1 LYANASRFNAKDD
14 SRYQQICQEIANDI
28 ISRNEGSGDL
38 MKIGEINKLIK
49 AKSSLYKLPSIPK
62 YAEINRFIPGA
73 SQYKRLLKKK
83 PVKTQSGIAVITVM
97 PMPYDCPHGKCI
109 YCPGGKEY
117 DTPLSYIGTEPSTK
131 FAQIVKYDSYEQ
143 VRHKIM
149 HLMEGGHEV
158 SKAELVIVGG
168 TFPFYPQ
175 DYQIY
180 FIKRC
185 YDALNSIE
193 FADTLVQS
201 DLKLSSDKDETTSLH
216 VNNSE
221 VQRKS
226 SDVNSLLL
234 SLSKSK
240 VQNES
245 AFVRCVGLTI
255 ETKPDY
261 CKMEHIDLML
271 ELGITRIE
279 LGVQT
284 LDDTVLKM
292 VNRGHTIKDTYR
304 AFYDARNCGYKI
316 GAHMMPGLPG
326 SSYDQDLNN
335 SKNLFEDDRL
345 KPDMLKIYPTL
356 VVRNTGLY
364 KLYHEEKYKSYATN
378 ELVKL
383 LVEIKKNIPP
393 WVRIMR
399 IQREIE
405 APDIISGPK
414 MGNIRQLVLE
424 ELKKQGIKCKC
435 IRCREIGLYEEK
447 IEFSKDDILL
457 FRTEYNASRGKE
469 IFLSFELKDRMLL
482 LGFLRLRIMS
492 DPLRKE
498 LQQQQQQQQEPA
510 ETTDFAGGSAN
521 NNGDV
526 SDYLVKPYTSAIVR
540 ELHVYGSV
548 AKIGEQQHKIR
559 HDFYPT
565 STFDTPVKNAKGI
578 NGSNL
583 SITDSTFTSTSSTA
597 TNTVIYD
604 DNGHSILNDNKV
616 KYQHKGLGR
625 GLLAEAERICK
636 EEYGLKN
643 ISVISAV
650 GTRDY
655 YRKFGYTN
663 NGPYVTKLL

>member
-1 LYANASRFNAKDD
+1 
-14 SRYQQICQEIANDI
+14 
-28 ISRNEGSGDL
+28 
-38 MKIGEINKLIK
+38 M
-49 AKSSLYKLPSIPK
+49 
-62 YAEINRFIPGA
+62 
-73 SQYKRLLKKK
+73 
-83 PVKTQSGIAVITVM
+83 
-97 PMPYDCPHGKCI
+97 
-109 YCPGGKEY
+109 
-117 DTPLSYIGTEPSTK
+117 
-131 FAQIVKYDSYEQ
+131 
-143 VRHKIM
+143 
-149 HLMEGGHEV
+149 
-158 SKAELVIVGG
+158 
-168 TFPFYPQ
+168 
-175 DYQIY
+175 
-180 FIKRC
+180 
-185 YDALNSIE
+185 
-193 FADTLVQS
+193 
-201 DLKLSSDKDETTSLH
+201 
-216 VNNSE
+216 
-221 VQRKS
+221 QRKS

-261 CKMEHIDLML
+261 CNMEHINLML
-271 ELGITRIE
+271 ELGTTRIE

-335 SKNLFEDDRL
+335 SKKLFEDERL

-364 KLYHEEKYKSYATN
+364 KLYHEEKYKSYPTN

-405 APDIISGPK
+405 AADIISGPK

-498 LQQQQQQQQEPA
+498 LQQQHAQQPA
-510 ETTDFAGGSAN
+510 ERTPSAGGSAN
-521 NNGDV
+521 NNDDESG
-526 SDYLVKPYTSAIVR
+526 YLVKPYTSAIVR

-548 AKIGEQQHKIR
+548 AKIGEQQQKMR
-559 HDFYPT
+559 QDFYPT
-565 STFDTPVKNAKGI
+565 STFDTPVKNPKSI
-578 NGSNL
+578 NGISL
-583 SITDSTFTSTSSTA
+583 GIIDSTFAFASSTA
-597 TNTVIYD
+597 TNTVI
-604 DNGHSILNDNKV
+604 
-616 KYQHKGLGR
+616 Q
-625 GLLAEAERICK
+625 
-636 EEYGLKN
+636 
-643 ISVISAV
+643 
-650 GTRDY
+650 
-655 YRKFGYTN
+655 
-663 NGPYVTKLL
+663 